1 MAVQPFATT
10 RALGTGRPNIVL
22 SGPLCELEQSDT
34 RGAFALLY
42 FAFRLAKGGVRFAG
56 AI

>member
-56 AI
+56 II